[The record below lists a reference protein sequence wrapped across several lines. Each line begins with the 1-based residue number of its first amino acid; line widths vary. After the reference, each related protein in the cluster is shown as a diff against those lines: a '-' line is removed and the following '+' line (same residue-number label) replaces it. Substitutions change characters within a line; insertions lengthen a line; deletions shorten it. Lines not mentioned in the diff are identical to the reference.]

1 MLEELFKPMDIK
13 WNMIISFVLHVAV
26 ITTSFLISYREVESI
41 LPKYYMLASIVEEK
55 ATVTSTASSPI
66 FPHQLAKVYKKGV
79 VSPEPAS
86 NNTGFFS
93 NTQIRPELK
102 NSEPRNEYGDQND
115 MRRKNDES
123 EAASANN
130 KVGTTILV
138 NQHVSLSEETN
149 MSHSN
154 TKENK
159 SDPASPSENPP
170 ISTFNKGQR
179 GIEKGW
185 GNGLPEQ
192 NTASKKIGES
202 RSVDEI
208 SESTKKGGSKNNKGL
223 YALIRSAIERAK
235 SYPLLARKRG
245 MEGTVLVSFK
255 IDRKGFPG
263 DIKIIKSS
271 GYQILDEEV
280 PKMLRKASPLPE
292 LSGEIVIP
300 ITFKLMES
308 ISNR

>member
-1 MLEELFKPMDIK
+1 MLEELFKSMDIRR
-13 WNMIISFVLHVAV
+13 NMIISFVLHVAV
-26 ITTSFLISYREVESI
+26 ITTSFFISYKEESI

-86 NNTGFFS
+86 NNTRFFS

-102 NSEPRNEYGDQND
+102 NSEPRNEYGVQND

-123 EAASANN
+123 KDASANN

-159 SDPASPSENPP
+159 SDPALPSENPP
-170 ISTFNKGQR
+170 ISIFNKGSQR

-192 NTASKKIGES
+192 NTASKKIGGS

-208 SESTKKGGSKNNKGL
+208 SESTKKAVSKNNKGL

-235 SYPLLARKRG
+235 SYPLLAIKRR

-271 GYQILDEEV
+271 GYQILDKEV
-280 PKMLRKASPLPE
+280 QKMLRKASPLPE
-292 LSGEIVIP
+292 LSGEIIIP